1 MCFFNRA
8 AVIELIPAGVT
19 GPFEFKAFRG
29 QYVKNV
35 LPGHGK
41 YLTLC
46 EAQVFAGKG
55 KREKKIGNKYSSSY
69 L

>member
-8 AVIELIPAGVT
+8 AIIELIPVGVT
-19 GPFEFKAFRG
+19 GTFEFKAFRG

-35 LPGHGK
+35 LSGHRK
-41 YLTLC
+41 YL

-55 KREKKIGNKYSSSY
+55 KREKKISNIYSSSY